1 MANNVPSP
9 LIRIEYG
16 KYNPVFSEKGK
27 LETLILASIISRIRS
42 PSSVADT
49 GRMMIT
55 KNRGFV
61 DVETKKKYQDAGC
74 CT

>member
-42 PSSVADT
+42 PSSVAAIDIFNQHLLNLNIYCD
-49 GRMMIT
+49 MADILI
-55 KNRGFV
+55 
-61 DVETKKKYQDAGC
+61 
-74 CT
+74 